1 MGELRD
7 DRRVKVDK
15 AQANAIVEQAYQR
28 ATNNL
33 TVSIIATSL
42 IAEQIERVVRNLK
55 LRAGV
60 RLLLAAAVA
69 KIHIPSVDIRH
80 PYTDI
85 EGTDSYSG
93 RSFDERIISPFIA
106 KYSLPC
112 NPTTAFLT
120 PAFRNLNCPLVKNVV
135 IASRGDEPYS
145 EVLELLD
152 AVQRGDLN
160 APDLLAELIRNLIV
174 MRNERQFAIDALL
187 QEQKSLRG
195 KLRLS
200 AEGIVTLIQQ
210 HIASPNSSRLPVLVV
225 AAAYTIMGGYVDE
238 KVLPLKAHN
247 AADKQTGALGD
258 VEITLSNDQQIV
270 TSYEMKHKR
279 VTTNDIDAALQK
291 LAASLHTVDNY
302 IFITTDIIDREV
314 SDYASTLYDRV
325 GVEFVVLDCIGFLR
339 HFLHL
344 FHRLRIEFLDTYQ
357 QLVLDEPTSAV
368 NQPLKTTFLAL
379 RNAAELA
386 LPEDQ
391 TTSQND
397 EIDMD

>member
-1 MGELRD
+1 M
-7 DRRVKVDK
+7 
-15 AQANAIVEQAYQR
+15 
-28 ATNNL
+28 
-33 TVSIIATSL
+33 
-42 IAEQIERVVRNLK
+42 
-55 LRAGV
+55 
-60 RLLLAAAVA
+60 
-69 KIHIPSVDIRH
+69 
-80 PYTDI
+80 
-85 EGTDSYSG
+85 
-93 RSFDERIISPFIA
+93 
-106 KYSLPC
+106 
-112 NPTTAFLT
+112 
-120 PAFRNLNCPLVKNVV
+120 
-135 IASRGDEPYS
+135 
-145 EVLELLD
+145 
-152 AVQRGDLN
+152 
-160 APDLLAELIRNLIV
+160 
-174 MRNERQFAIDALL
+174 
-187 QEQKSLRG
+187 
-195 KLRLS
+195 
-200 AEGIVTLIQQ
+200 IQQ

-225 AAAYTIMGGYVDE
+225 AAAYTIMGGYVGE

-291 LAASLHTVDNY
+291 LAASLHTVDNC

-314 SDYASTLYDRV
+314 SDYAATLYDRV
-325 GVEFVVLDCIGFLR
+325 GVEFVVLYCIGFLR
-339 HFLHL
+339 HFLHI